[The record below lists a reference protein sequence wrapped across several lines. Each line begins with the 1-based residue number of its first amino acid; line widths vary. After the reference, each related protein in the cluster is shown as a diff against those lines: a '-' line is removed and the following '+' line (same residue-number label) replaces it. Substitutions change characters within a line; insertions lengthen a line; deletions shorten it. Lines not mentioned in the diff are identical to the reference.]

1 MKKSLICM
9 ISLICSLG
17 ILFLAACQS
26 GPETNA
32 EGQLIASN
40 GYRIPNVPEEPIFVG
55 NFAMAGRTTTDR
67 IGTAY
72 VFSGTQISEMD
83 IALLQN
89 DFYYSA
95 TIKEVEN
102 GLDDWS
108 SAASGYGGSG
118 GFTDKLSMEEMSRL
132 ELFMTYNGVDWQ
144 ELSELYYEEGGV
156 ENFLAELNTWW
167 QRLNEVRDEIPAL
180 YTYEITLAGLSEE
193 NYNAVTR
200 DAEKALEDG
209 IISKNQYENYI
220 SGKLKYYTPSQNGS
234 DAVTQAELQID
245 GKTYSYEI
253 GSIAYDDVFE
263 ERYAAD
269 ETFSGVLYNGLAEG
283 SDKAFG
289 ANINDDVLFGAD
301 GKSFTLSFDVMYIFG
316 EQNAAER
323 ELDELTLKKLE
334 LVTESVGASAQSIAL
349 KYISPLGVEATAAWD
364 GKSEIAIPVRNQMQ
378 GEDSCR
384 FSIQMTFACEEAVP
398 YDAYWR
404 LYSFLSADIDGQTKT
419 VFCAST
425 GFGWPVAR
433 IVSLYG
439 RAYYAFAYEGV
450 DIYSMANAIDFSTL
464 GYNSPQNYLQSDFRS
479 ISMMLSTAKDRRSGR
494 STLLKIPTPG
504 EIVEEG

>member
-9 ISLICSLG
+9 ISLICLLG
-17 ILFLAACQS
+17 IIFPAACKN
-26 GPETNA
+26 GPKTNA

-144 ELSELYYEEGGV
+144 ELSELYYEEEGADR
-156 ENFLAELNTWW
+156 FLAELNEWW

-193 NYNAVTR
+193 NYNAVTQ
-200 DAEKALEDG
+200 DAAKALEDG
-209 IISKNQYENYI
+209 IISKNQYENYL
-220 SGKLKYYTPSQNGS
+220 SGKLKYYAPSQDGK

-253 GSIAYDDVFE
+253 GSIAYDNVFE

-334 LVTESVGASAQSIAL
+334 LVMEGVGASVQSIAL

-364 GKSEIAIPVRNQMQ
+364 GKSEITIPVRNQMQ

-384 FSIQMTFACEEAVP
+384 FSIQMTFACDEAVP
-398 YDAYWR
+398 YDADWG
-404 LYSFLSADIDGQTKT
+404 LYGFLSADIDGQTRT

-450 DIYSMANAIDFSTL
+450 DIYSMANAIDFGTI
-464 GYNSPQNYLQSDFRS
+464 GYSSPQNYLQSDFS
-479 ISMMLSTAKDRRSGR
+479 ELIDDGAFY
-494 STLLKIPTPG
+494 G
-504 EIVEEG
+504 EGSPFWQEYVVENSYPW

>member
-1 MKKSLICM
+1 
-9 ISLICSLG
+9 
-17 ILFLAACQS
+17 
-26 GPETNA
+26 
-32 EGQLIASN
+32 
-40 GYRIPNVPEEPIFVG
+40 
-55 NFAMAGRTTTDR
+55 
-67 IGTAY
+67 
-72 VFSGTQISEMD
+72 
-83 IALLQN
+83 
-89 DFYYSA
+89 
-95 TIKEVEN
+95 
-102 GLDDWS
+102 
-108 SAASGYGGSG
+108 
-118 GFTDKLSMEEMSRL
+118 MSRP
-132 ELFMTYNGVDWQ
+132 ELFMTYNGVDCQ
-144 ELSELYYEEGGV
+144 ELSELYYEEDGKDK
-156 ENFLAELNTWW
+156 FLAELNTWW
-167 QRLNEVRDEIPAL
+167 QRFNEIRDEVPEIYIYHIKL
-180 YTYEITLAGLSEE
+180 YCETEETYE
-193 NYNAVTR
+193 AVTQ
-200 DAEKALEDG
+200 DAAKALEDG
-209 IISKNQYENYI
+209 IISKNQYENYL
-220 SGKLKYYTPSQNGS
+220 SGKLKYYAPSQNGNS
-234 DAVTQAELQID
+234 AVTQAELNID
-245 GKTYSYEI
+245 GEKYIYDI
-253 GSIAYDDVFE
+253 GYIAYKDVFG
-263 ERYAAD
+263 ERFATD
-269 ETFSGVLYNGLAEG
+269 ETFSGYVYNGLAEG

-289 ANINDDVLFGAD
+289 ANTGNDVLFGEG

-316 EQNAAER
+316 EQNASER
-323 ELDELTLKKLE
+323 EFDELTLKKLE
-334 LVTESVGASAQSIAL
+334 LVTEGVGASVQSIAI